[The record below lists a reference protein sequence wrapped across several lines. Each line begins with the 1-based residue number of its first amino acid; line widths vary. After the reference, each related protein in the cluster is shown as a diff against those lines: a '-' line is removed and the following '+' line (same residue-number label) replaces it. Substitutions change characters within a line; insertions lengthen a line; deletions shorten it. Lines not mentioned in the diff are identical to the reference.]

1 MHWPGAHYYSL
12 VLEFEFALIRT
23 ITTLRRLPSGAPDV
37 VVAIFTGIPGITDA
51 AVAAAGGFGA
61 ALGLHIDAL
70 LAKVVGIDIVLISGQ
85 AELNG
90 VQSYTIRNYAGDS
103 VFVVAAGNPLGTHVL
118 NVSVSFDEGGL
129 VLPGW
134 SASNSIA
141 LDCSV
146 AEDDATRD
154 KVHAYHESMT
164 SSLSE
169 VQGYLEDDMLGERT
183 IPGDC
188 VDLPGGNNS
197 VCGCRVAQ
205 CGAGALAA
213 DAVMWYTGAD
223 IGMINSGQLQ
233 LSAPTVHSQALCNQI
248 VV

>member
-1 MHWPGAHYYSL
+1 MPYAMHWPGAHYYNL
-12 VLEFEFALIRT
+12 ALEFEFALIRT

-37 VVAIFTGIPGITDA
+37 VVAILTGMPGITDS
-51 AVAAAGGFGA
+51 FTIS
-61 ALGLHIDAL
+61 LHIDAL
-70 LAKVVGIDIVLISGQ
+70 LAKVVGIDIALISGE

-146 AEDDATRD
+146 AEDAATRD
-154 KVHAYHESMT
+154 KVHAYHDSMT

-183 IPGDC
+183 VPGDC

-205 CGAGALAA
+205 CAAGALAA

-233 LSAPTVHSQALCNQI
+233 LSALHCTLTSTNQI